1 MTRALV
7 AAAGTGGHVFPAL
20 AVAKQLQHNGWH
32 VDWLGTEEGRLESRV
47 VPANG
52 INLHRIAMTGVRG
65 HGLLRLVK
73 APLLLASAVRQCQ
86 RLLKQLRP
94 DIVVTFGG
102 YVCAP
107 LGIAAKLAGIPLL
120 VHEQNAVPGM
130 TTRLLAPIATVV
142 MAGLPLRKKVIKR
155 AQWVGNPLRRDIE
168 QLAQRPLP
176 DSASGHP
183 IKLLVVG
190 GSLGAQVLN
199 EVVPEALQNIEQ
211 QLTGAHQCGEG
222 KAETVTARYQQLN
235 RQPLQVVEFIDD
247 MAAAYDA
254 ADLVICRAGAL
265 TVSELAALGKP
276 AIFVPLPHAVD
287 DHQTENARV
296 MVEAGAARL
305 IPQAELTAT
314 SLAKELQSLLQQP
327 QQLWKMARF
336 ARQCARPD
344 ATEAVAQLC
353 IDAVRNRTA

>member
-142 MAGLPLRKKVIKR
+142 MAGVPLRKKVIKR
-155 AQWVGNPLRRDIE
+155 AQWVGNPLLRDIE

-247 MAAAYDA
+247 MAAAFA
-254 ADLVICRAGAL
+254 TVAFVAFISLLVDRTYTATQYALLASLGTAGRTTLASSSGAL
-265 TVSELAALGKP
+265 VDWLNGDWG
-276 AIFVPLPHAVD
+276 IFF
-287 DHQTENARV
+287 
-296 MVEAGAARL
+296 
-305 IPQAELTAT
+305 ILTAIMVIP
-314 SLAKELQSLLQQP
+314 SLII
-327 QQLWKMARF
+327 LWIIKNKLNIY
-336 ARQCARPD
+336 
-344 ATEAVAQLC
+344 EK
-353 IDAVRNRTA
+353 